1 LIGTPLEFLGIF
13 LNIHQMMFA
22 NWLLMLNLGTLV
34 QATVVLAFLL
44 SLHSPRARGV
54 EEPAEIRPVAQRKEV
69 ELLKDLSRQVL
80 RREDPDPRMLLT
92 HAQNVDVFRDF
103 LCVSQPCV
111 HLSAGAKTTRPFAR
125 NVAFPTFAAA
135 LSYLYAKSH
144 HSSAEER
151 FGCFAPDS

>member
-103 LCVSQPCV
+103 LCV
-111 HLSAGAKTTRPFAR
+111 F
-125 NVAFPTFAAA
+125 
-135 LSYLYAKSH
+135 
-144 HSSAEER
+144 
-151 FGCFAPDS
+151 